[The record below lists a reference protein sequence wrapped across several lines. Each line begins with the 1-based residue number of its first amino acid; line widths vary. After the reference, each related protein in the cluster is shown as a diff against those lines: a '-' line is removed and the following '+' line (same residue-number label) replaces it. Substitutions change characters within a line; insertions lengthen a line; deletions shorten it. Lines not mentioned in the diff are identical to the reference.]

1 MKKLKEHGIKHKLSI
16 IMAVI
21 FFLGLVP
28 AKNLIATATEVNA
41 QKSSLGPVFNSDG
54 TVTISYQYEGEELYI
69 NGSFTGWE
77 FQKMTKGE
85 DNVFSYTTG
94 VLTPGKY
101 EYKFAPEAAWG
112 NDFDQEG
119 QSGPQNSSFE
129 VKSLGANLNGDGTA
143 TFRVAYEGNELYL
156 VGSMN
161 NWTEAI
167 PMTKGTD
174 GVFEVTINVEE
185 GKTYEYK
192 YKVTSDMAD
201 WSTGSFNQDGGEN
214 NSSLKVPGKVTAYA
228 PVFNGDG
235 TVTLSYADVSAS
247 SVYLAGDFVNEVWNP
262 TGLEMTN
269 NGEGL
274 WTITIGQDELSK
286 YETGD
291 QVQYKFIVN
300 GNQWITDPS
309 NTEMANGNSIFTYQ
323 KFDEASS
330 PILNGDGTVV
340 FSFSDESASSV
351 SVAGDM
357 NGWDAAATPMTKNGY
372 GVWTVVFEPAEG
384 TQKIVYK
391 YVVNGE
397 NWVIDPN
404 ALDSVGDGFGGSNSV
419 FNLTNQVVEHKKVVL
434 KYVREDGN
442 YDGWCLWN
450 WSTGLKEGQVDFEV
464 KDGVATA
471 TFDVSD
477 DCKSVG
483 FKIMKDNWAEVDV
496 DSDRYIEVD
505 PNAQVTKVT
514 VTSGQLEMFVVPK
527 VTELEINP
535 GSFDFEFRDNEL
547 YNESAQ
553 ENIES
558 VKVVVKYEDEA
569 AKEVEMKYDSKNEY
583 FTGSYLDDNMKE
595 GTYSYKFVEVVNG
608 EEKESEEKTF
618 EYKVRDINVK
628 ASVDPY
634 NVTSEDNAVVS
645 VELSGNNID
654 KDSIRKA
661 YIDLSSVGG
670 KSETAMDLS
679 LLDNGKFRQ
688 TIAIT
693 DSTTAGVKTIPVVI
707 VDVNGVKHETT
718 FEINVKTK
726 VSSGSNLDFDF
737 DEAVI
742 YQILTDRFL
751 NGNTS
756 NDDPNGNNYDK
767 TAPYTYH
774 GGDFAGITEKIK
786 DGYLTDLGVNTIW
799 ISPIVENT
807 DVSQGYE
814 EDGGQ
819 YSYHGYWAKD
829 FTVLD
834 PHWGTME
841 EFKELIDVAHENG
854 IKIMV
859 DVVLNHSGYGTEE
872 LFGDM
877 LRSEDGGDIYTN
889 ASSGLPDFRTE
900 DPAVRAKLIAWQLD
914 WLKKAETE
922 KGNTIDFFRV
932 DTVKHVEDATWKE
945 LKSELTKA
953 NTKFKMIGEFYGA
966 DYNTDGGQ
974 LQSGQMD
981 SLLDFSYK
989 NYAANFVNGKIEDA
1003 SKTLDERASKLN
1015 NSYLLGQF
1023 LSSHDENGFLTTVDG
1038 NLGKQMAAASLQ
1050 ITDKGIPVVY
1060 YGEELGMSG
1069 KNGMDYKD
1077 ANRYDMDFSKA
1088 TEDNV
1093 VYNHYKKLLNT
1104 RERYLSV
1111 FANGDR
1117 KTIAGSNDEQFTA
1130 FERNYNDHTVLTL
1143 INIKDE
1149 VNNVTVKTSFKEGEV
1164 LVDAYNN
1171 DKEYVVGK
1179 DGEVAIALA
1188 GMQEGGTAILA
1199 PKGLDSDLDKDD
1211 EENPP
1216 KDEDNENPPADNDG
1230 DDSDNNSSNNGTN
1243 SNGNTSN
1250 NGSSNGTSS
1259 NGNGTKTGDSNTG
1272 VVVFVSIMFVS
1283 AGLIVFLRKKRA

>member
-1 MKKLKEHGIKHKLSI
+1 MKKFKEQGIKHKLSI
-16 IMAVI
+16 VMAVI
-21 FFLGLVP
+21 FFLGLIPV
-28 AKNLIATATEVNA
+28 KNLIATATET
-41 QKSSLGPVFNSDG
+41 LGPVVNPDG
-54 TVTISYQYEGEELYI
+54 TVTISYQYDGDELYI
-69 NGSFTGWE
+69 NGDFTGWN

-85 DNVFSYTTG
+85 DNIFSYTTEVLG
-94 VLTPGKY
+94 VGSY
-101 EYKFAPEAAWG
+101 GYKFSPEAAWG
-112 NDFDQEG
+112 NDFNQDGETG
-119 QSGPQNSSFE
+119 GAPNSSFE
-129 VKSLGANLNGDGTA
+129 IKALGATLNGDGTA
-143 TFRVAYEGNELYL
+143 TFRVKYDGDELYL
-156 VGSMN
+156 VGGMN

-174 GVFEVTINVEE
+174 GVFETTIDVEE

-192 YKVTSDMAD
+192 YKVTADMSD
-201 WSTGSFNQDGGEN
+201 WSTGSFNQDGGES
-214 NSSLKVPGKVTAYA
+214 NSSLKVPGKVIAYA

-235 TVTLSYADVSAS
+235 TVTLSYADISAS

-262 TGLEMTN
+262 TGLAMTN

-274 WTITIGQDELSK
+274 WTITIGQNELSK
-286 YETGD
+286 YSTGD
-291 QVQYKFIVN
+291 QVQYKFVVN
-300 GNQWITDPS
+300 GTQWVTDPS
-309 NTEMANGNSIFTYQ
+309 NTEIANGNSVFTYQ
-323 KFDEASS
+323 KFDSASA
-330 PILNGDGTVV
+330 PVLNGDGTVV
-340 FSFSDESASSV
+340 FSFKDDSASSV

-357 NGWDAAATPMTKNGY
+357 NGWDSTATPMTKNEF
-372 GVWTVVFEPAEG
+372 GVWTAVFEPAEG
-384 TQKIVYK
+384 TTQIVYK
-391 YVVNGE
+391 YVVDGS
-397 NWVIDPN
+397 NWLQDPN
-404 ALDSVGDGFGGSNSV
+404 ALDSIGDGFGGSNSV
-419 FNLTNQVVEHKKVVL
+419 FNLTGQVVEHKKVIL

-464 KDGVATA
+464 KDGVAVA

-483 FKIMKDNWAEVDV
+483 FKVMKDNWAQVDV

-505 PNAQVTKVT
+505 PNAMVTKVV
-514 VTSGQLEMFVVPK
+514 VTSGQLDMFVVPQVK
-527 VTELEINP
+527 ELEINP
-535 GSFDFEFRDNEL
+535 GRFDFEFRDNDL
-547 YNESAQ
+547 YNKDSQ
-553 ENIES
+553 ENVES
-558 VKVVVKYEDEA
+558 VKVVVTYEDGTV
-569 AKEVEMKYDSKNEY
+569 KEVPMEYDSKNEY
-583 FTGSYLDDNMKE
+583 FTGSYLNDNMKE
-595 GTYSYKFVEVVNG
+595 GIYSYKFVEVVDG
-608 EEKESEEKTF
+608 EEKVSEEKTF
-618 EYKVRDINVK
+618 EYKVRDISVK

-634 NVTSEDNAVVS
+634 NVTSKDNAVVS
-645 VELSGNNID
+645 VELTGKNID
-654 KDSIRKA
+654 KDSIRKV
-661 YIDLSSVGG
+661 YMDLSSVGG
-670 KSETAMDLS
+670 KEETKMDLS

-707 VDVNGVKHETT
+707 VDVNGQEHKTT

-737 DEAVI
+737 DEASI

-774 GGDFAGITEKIK
+774 GGDFAGITQKIK
-786 DGYLTDLGVNTIW
+786 DGYLTDLGINTIW

-829 FTVLD
+829 FTLLD

-859 DVVLNHSGYGTEE
+859 DVVLNHSGYGTEA

-914 WLKKAETE
+914 WLNKAKTE
-922 KGNTIDFFRV
+922 KGNTIDYFRV

-953 NTKFKMIGEFYGA
+953 NTQFKMIGEFYGA

-981 SLLDFSYK
+981 ALLDFSYK
-989 NYAANFVNGKIEDA
+989 NYATNFVNGKVEDT

-1023 LSSHDENGFLTTVDG
+1023 LSSHDEDGFLTRVDN

-1060 YGEELGMSG
+1060 YGEELGMTG
-1069 KNGMDYKD
+1069 LNGMENKD
-1077 ANRYDMDFSKA
+1077 GNRYDMDFSKA

-1111 FANGDR
+1111 FAKGDR
-1117 KTIAGSNDEQFTA
+1117 KTLAGSDEEQFSA
-1130 FERNYNDHTVLTL
+1130 FERNYNGHTLLTL
-1143 INIKDE
+1143 INVSDE
-1149 VNNVTVKTSFKEGEV
+1149 ANNVTVKTSFKEGEV

-1171 DKEYVVGK
+1171 DKEYVVLK
-1179 DGEVAIALA
+1179 AGEVAIELA

-1199 PKGLDSDLDKDD
+1199 PKGLDEELDKEDD
-1211 EENPP
+1211 NNKDNPSIDDDN
-1216 KDEDNENPPADNDG
+1216 KEDDN
-1230 DDSDNNSSNNGTN
+1230 NNSSNN
-1243 SNGNTSN
+1243 NGNSSN
-1250 NGSSNGTSS
+1250 NNGTTS

-1272 VVVFVSIMFVS
+1272 IVVFVSIMFLS